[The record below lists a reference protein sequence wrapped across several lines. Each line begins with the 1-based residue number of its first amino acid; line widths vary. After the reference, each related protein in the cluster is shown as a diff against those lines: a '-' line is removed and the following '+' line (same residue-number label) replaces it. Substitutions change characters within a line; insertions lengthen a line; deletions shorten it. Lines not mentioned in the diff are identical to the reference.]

1 MTDRFSVKRACELQP
16 LPEQHC
22 WLIEQLWSHQAVGI
36 IGGEPK
42 SCKSFLALGMA
53 VAVAS
58 GSACLGRFA
67 VPQTGRVL
75 LFSAEDALHIVRAR
89 LQGICAYHG
98 VDLHT
103 LDLWVI
109 TQPVIR
115 LDCERDRALLDRT
128 VQQIAPRLLVLDPLV
143 RLHRVD
149 ENQSA
154 AIAPLLASLRELQRK
169 HRCAVA
175 LVHHARKGAGSVRAG
190 QALRGSSELH
200 AWGDSNLYVRRHKE
214 RLSLSVEHRAHR
226 SSEPLSLQ
234 LKIDVNSIALIA
246 TDAESVDEAES
257 QNATRNASGKERV
270 MAVLGRFHH
279 PIRLRS
285 LRDACQMR
293 AESLLRLLHDLVESG
308 EVIRTDSGW
317 SLARRL
323 SVSDIESP
331 TDQ

>member
-1 MTDRFSVKRACELQP
+1 MDGFSVKRACELQP
-16 LPEQHC
+16 LAEKQR
-22 WLIEQLWSHQAVGI
+22 WLIQQLWSHQAVGI

-58 GSACLGRFA
+58 GSDCLGRFR
-67 VPQTGRVL
+67 VPQAGRVL
-75 LFSAEDALHIVRAR
+75 LFAAEDALHIVRAR

-103 LDLWVI
+103 LELWVI

-115 LDCERDRALLDRT
+115 LDCERDRVRLERT
-128 VQQIAPRLLVLDPLV
+128 VQQIAPSLLVLDPLV

-154 AIAPLLASLRELQRK
+154 AIAPILASLRELQRK
-169 HRCAVA
+169 HHCAVA
-175 LVHHARKGAGSVRAG
+175 LVHHARKGASLVRAG

-200 AWGDSNLYVRRHKE
+200 AWGDSNLYIRRHKQQ
-214 RLSLSVEHRAHR
+214 LSLSVEHRACR
-226 SSEPLSLQ
+226 CPDAFG
-234 LKIDVNSIALIA
+234 LKLNCDGNAIALLA
-246 TDAESVDEAES
+246 DKAEPADECPAKS
-257 QNATRNASGKERV
+257 ADHNQSGKQRV
-270 MAVLGRFHH
+270 MAVLGRLNQ
-279 PIRLRS
+279 PVRMRS

-293 AESLLRLLHDLVESG
+293 AESLVRLLHDLVDSG

-317 SLARRL
+317 ILAHG
-323 SVSDIESP
+323 SSQG
-331 TDQ
+331 DQ